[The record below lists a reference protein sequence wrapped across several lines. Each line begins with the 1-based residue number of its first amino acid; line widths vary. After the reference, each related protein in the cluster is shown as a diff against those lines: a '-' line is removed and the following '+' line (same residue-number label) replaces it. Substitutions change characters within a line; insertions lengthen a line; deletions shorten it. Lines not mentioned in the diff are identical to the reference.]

1 MEISSIMRQLP
12 HSKQNQTT
20 ATSHAAARQHSPTK
34 LKRLAEDLINQLYV
48 LNLIAVKLEKGRSD
62 RSGVAS
68 ECDWQTFDGCVRQT
82 ILLGEQM
89 AQLLKRPTDIAT
101 DDPSSPLNS
110 EGRVIRLLRMVP
122 KQNQ

>member
-1 MEISSIMRQLP
+1 MRQLP

-20 ATSHAAARQHSPTK
+20 ASSNAAARQHSPRK
-34 LKRLAEDLINQLYV
+34 MKRLAEDLINQLCV
-48 LNLIAVKLEKGRSD
+48 LNLIAIKLKNPMSD

-68 ECDWQTFDGCVRQT
+68 ECDWQTFDGCIRQT

-101 DDPSSPLNS
+101 DDNSSPLNS

-122 KQNQ
+122 KQKR